1 MRQCA
6 VKYVRDSKE
15 QEHIPRIHYYICGNW
30 SSFKECHKILGQ
42 WTGTSHGKLKFF
54 QRVSYNRLVFTK
66 TVITLPY
73 GVCTSPTS
81 NQNARTSVQTKETQ
95 VILPA
100 YAMSLKGEPIYT
112 SFGVKFDRLWWVY
125 TLARLVR
132 TNISLCTCSMMGAV
146 PFAHKFK
153 KI

>member
-42 WTGTSHGKLKFF
+42 CTGTRHGKLKFF

-100 YAMSLKGEPIYT
+100 YAMSLKGPSNSAAKLDFLHSKVKEYHSPLLFRQDFEPIYT
-112 SFGVKFDRLWWVY
+112 SFRVIFDRIWWV
-125 TLARLVR
+125 
-132 TNISLCTCSMMGAV
+132 S
-146 PFAHKFK
+146 H
-153 KI
+153 